1 MAPMTIP
8 NHISVDDFVHMAVGE
23 IVALPAEV
31 LANLQQEIEER
42 LRLAKTAS
50 DWLNGALV
58 LKYAERA
65 RQARGDG
72 GKDFGAARFTDGEV
86 TIVADLPKKVD
97 WDQFELAQLVERIK
111 ADGEDPR
118 EYIDV
123 SLKVSERK
131 FAAWPGN
138 IRSAFTA
145 ARTVRSGSP
154 SFKLKLAGAV

>member
-1 MAPMTIP
+1 MTIP

-31 LANLQQEIEER
+31 LAHLQQDIDER
-42 LRLAKTAS
+42 LRFAKTAS
-50 DWLNGALV
+50 DWLNGALS
-58 LKYAERA
+58 LKYADRA
-65 RQARGDG
+65 QQVRADG
-72 GKDFGAARFTDGEV
+72 GKDFGAARFTDGDV

-118 EYIDV
+118 EYVDI
-123 SLKVSERK
+123 SFKVSERK
-131 FAAWPGN
+131 FAAWPCH

-154 SFKLKLAGAV
+154 SFKLKLEGAA

>member
-1 MAPMTIP
+1 MTIP
-8 NHISVDDFVHMAVGE
+8 NHISVGDFVHMAVGE

-42 LRLAKTAS
+42 LRFAKTAS
-50 DWLNGALV
+50 DWLNGALA
-58 LKYAERA
+58 LKYADRA
-65 RQARGDG
+65 AQARGDA
-72 GKDFGAARFTDGEV
+72 GKDFGAARFADGDV

-118 EYIDV
+118 EYVDI
-123 SLKVSERK
+123 SFKVSERK
-131 FAAWPGN
+131 FAAWPSH
-138 IRSAFTA
+138 IRSAFTT

-154 SFKLKLAGAV
+154 SFKLKLEGAA